1 MRACNG
7 CRKRKIKCDSATT
20 NIWPCSACTRLKLVC
35 IPPSI
40 DQDSEPAAHEQIL
53 DFSQPAP
60 PAGSGALPPLP
71 PPPPPPPAAPPASSS
86 QIHTTSQPS
95 FHAREYYPAEPA
107 RRAGDLRGYESDSQL
122 YQAQQ
127 QQQQQQPHQYLTS
140 PTDDGRFYQHS
151 PVDASHGQLQHAFHY
166 PQHPQAAPSPPPAPA
181 QIHRNPPPPF
191 PVSTPQPII
200 QVSEPPP
207 QTPTNSSDL
216 TTAFNELKIDE
227 TGIGKALSALK
238 TPPPFQ
244 MHTNTHISLAP
255 YINQESKDHIKPQTA
270 LAECEQSLPPL
281 YNGANSSL
289 QFPAELMPSDTE
301 ALEYFRVY
309 FDDLHPY
316 LPVIPRNYF
325 YEQWRREKWDI
336 SPLLLSALF
345 ACSARALNDTAKA
358 TKWLALAN
366 KFEPEFM
373 EAPRLTTVQA
383 LLLIMKAREAMPR
396 PGYYYRSWQTIKTI
410 ISMAKDLELH
420 QHYQYH
426 AEGKLC
432 GYDTVEC
439 LIRTRVWQT
448 ILVVEIMVGGPQG
461 RSEFGVETDTVE
473 IRPSWDI
480 PNLDAYEVE
489 RSRQFSYFVHNALN
503 IRRIVDVFH
512 KVKKTKDWGA
522 NPQFARNN
530 PLFEAW
536 YNSLP
541 PDLMVTYPPDGSPP
555 WIPSHFLANMH
566 SHFELAKIMLH
577 RPQFVAA
584 SSFPAGGEWRHH
596 FSICY
601 SSAKAICRLQE
612 ALLSSFGVSGFLCMQ
627 RGINF
632 SIYCIL
638 TSVMLHLVAITS
650 PDPEFNKDSRSYFT
664 RHMRVLESCSSSWPM
679 TELQSQLAA
688 LRLAFSADINKPFEL
703 KPTFPYGSPVGPP
716 SQSLPPSDAMY
727 HSSPS
732 YSEAQEPAQ
741 GTGNLPFSDSY
752 PISPPV
758 STQTSVKPESP
769 ATGTYGLLQP
779 YDTTRAPP
787 PMTSMPLV
795 DENSWN
801 PSRIITQWDLAFSGN
816 INSNSPPSATSSTN
830 STVVPDPHSL
840 YPSSSTMANANGS
853 PGSGAAQYSDYSQ
866 PLMPLVDPNQPTQV
880 SMPAH
885 QYNMLPVVMGAR
897 DWQRSVASVIDP
909 EGAKRRW
916 DDADSYGDEQ
926 AKRRR

>member
-60 PAGSGALPPLP
+60 AAVSSALP
-71 PPPPPPPAAPPASSS
+71 PPPAPAPASAASTS
-86 QIHTTSQPS
+86 QIDTTSQP
-95 FHAREYYPAEPA
+95 FHARDCIRP
-107 RRAGDLRGYESDSQL
+107 
-122 YQAQQ
+122 QQ
-127 QQQQQQPHQYLTS
+127 QQQPQQPHQPHQYLTS
-140 PTDDGRFYQHS
+140 PTDDGRFYNPS

-166 PQHPQAAPSPPPAPA
+166 AQHPQPPPPQPSA
-181 QIHRNPPPPF
+181 QVHRNPPPPF
-191 PVSTPQPII
+191 SVSTPQPII
-200 QVSEPPP
+200 QVSEPAP

-216 TTAFNELKIDE
+216 TNAFNELKIDE
-227 TGIGKALSALK
+227 TGI
-238 TPPPFQ
+238 
-244 MHTNTHISLAP
+244 AP
-255 YINQESKDHIKPQTA
+255 YINQESKDHVKPQTA
-270 LAECEQSLPPL
+270 LAECERSLPSL

-301 ALEYFRVY
+301 ALEYFKVY

-316 LPVIPRNYF
+316 
-325 YEQWRREKWDI
+325 
-336 SPLLLSALF
+336 
-345 ACSARALNDTAKA
+345 
-358 TKWLALAN
+358 
-366 KFEPEFM
+366 
-373 EAPRLTTVQA
+373 
-383 LLLIMKAREAMPR
+383 
-396 PGYYYRSWQTIKTI
+396 
-410 ISMAKDLELH
+410 DLELH
-420 QHYQYH
+420 EHYQYH
-426 AEGKLC
+426 AEGRLC

-461 RSEFGVETDTVE
+461 RSDFGVETDTVE
-473 IRPSWDI
+473 VRPSWDI

-536 YNSLP
+536 YSSLP

-555 WIPSHFLANMH
+555 WIPSHFVANMH

-601 SSAKAICRLQE
+601 SSAKALCRLQE
-612 ALLSSFGVSGFLCMQ
+612 ALISSFGVSGFLCMQ

-664 RHMRVLESCSSSWPM
+664 RHMR
-679 TELQSQLAA
+679 SQLAA
-688 LRLAFSADINKPFEL
+688 LRLAFSADTNKPFEL
-703 KPTFPYGSPVGPP
+703 KPTFPYGSPVGTIVSDIVP
-716 SQSLPPSDAMY
+716 SGMHLY
-727 HSSPS
+727 HSPSTAKTHEPWIKAQIDEDYVNGEIRDLCGSLIEVRNDREKERSGLLGQFDTPQAYGTIHLVHASVKEYLHLKFASAGDISSPGKLS
-732 YSEAQEPAQ
+732 PGAASLAMQHSVLAKTCVRYLTYSEVWDRDV
-741 GTGNLPFSDSY
+741 LPDFDV
-752 PISPPV
+752 PIPTV
-758 STQTSVKPESP
+758 TNKPSGEDD
-769 ATGTYGLLQP
+769 
-779 YDTTRAPP
+779 DTAI
-787 PMTSMPLV
+787 S
-795 DENSWN
+795 
-801 PSRIITQWDLAFSGN
+801 
-816 INSNSPPSATSSTN
+816 
-830 STVVPDPHSL
+830 
-840 YPSSSTMANANGS
+840 
-853 PGSGAAQYSDYSQ
+853 
-866 PLMPLVDPNQPTQV
+866 
-880 SMPAH
+880 
-885 QYNMLPVVMGAR
+885 
-897 DWQRSVASVIDP
+897 
-909 EGAKRRW
+909 
-916 DDADSYGDEQ
+916 SYGGSAARKAQSYEQGVANIPYNQLNYRPHMRTADRADELLVFCDT
-926 AKRRR
+926 

>member
-1 MRACNG
+1 MPAQGGERHEGRKNYVFVDEHNRHKRLKVMRACNG

-40 DQDSEPAAHEQIL
+40 DQEGEASGHEQIL
-53 DFSQPAP
+53 DFSQPMLNQSS
-60 PAGSGALPPLP
+60 GSITSA
-71 PPPPPPPAAPPASSS
+71 ASSQPLS
-86 QIHTTSQPS
+86 IASTQPS
-95 FHAREYYPAEPA
+95 FHAREYYPAEPS

-122 YQAQQ
+122 YQS
-127 QQQQQQPHQYLTS
+127 QQPYLTS
-140 PTDDGRFYQHS
+140 PTDDGRFYHHS
-151 PVDASHGQLQHAFHY
+151 PLDASASMQQSFHY
-166 PQHPQAAPSPPPAPA
+166 APTSHPPPHPRDPPHALPH
-181 QIHRNPPPPF
+181 QSHPPPPQF
-191 PVSTPQPII
+191 TVSTPQQPLI
-200 QVSEPPP
+200 QVAEPPQDTHP
-207 QTPTNSSDL
+207 QDL
-216 TTAFNELKIDE
+216 THAFDELKIDE
-227 TGIGKALSALK
+227 TGI
-238 TPPPFQ
+238 
-244 MHTNTHISLAP
+244 AP
-255 YINQESKDHIKPQTA
+255 YINQESKDHSKSRTA
-270 LAECEQSLPPL
+270 LTECEESLPSL
-281 YNGANSSL
+281 YSGSGSSL
-289 QFPAELMPSDTE
+289 QFPAELMPSDSE
-301 ALEYFRVY
+301 AMGYFKIY
-309 FDDLHPY
+309 FDDIHPY
-316 LPVIPRNYF
+316 LPVVPRNYF

-373 EAPRLTTVQA
+373 EAPRLSTVQA

-396 PGYYYRSWQTIKTI
+396 PGYYYRSWQTVKTI
-410 ISMAKDLELH
+410 ISMSKDLELH

-448 ILVVEIMVGGPQG
+448 TLVVEIMVGGPQG

-473 IRPSWDI
+473 TRPSWDI
-480 PNLDAYEVE
+480 PNLDAYEAE
-489 RSRQFSYFVHNALN
+489 RSRQFGYFVHNALN
-503 IRRIVDVFH
+503 IRRIVDTFH
-512 KVKKTKDWGA
+512 KLKKTKDWGA
-522 NPQFARNN
+522 NPQFSRNN

-555 WIPSHFLANMH
+555 WIPSHFVANMH
-566 SHFELAKIMLH
+566 SHFELAKVMLH

-601 SSAKAICRLQE
+601 RSAKALCRLQE
-612 ALLSSFGVSGFLCMQ
+612 ALLSSFGVAGFLCMQ

-638 TSVMLHLVAITS
+638 TSVMLHLIAITS

-664 RHMRVLESCSSSWPM
+664 RHMRVLEQCSSSWPM
-679 TELQSQLAA
+679 TDLQSQLAA

-703 KPTFPYGSPVGPP
+703 KPTFPYGSPAA
-716 SQSLPPSDAMY
+716 QSTQPLPASEPLY
-727 HSSPS
+727 HSPS
-732 YSEAQEPAQ
+732 YSEGPHEATPSHLSF
-741 GTGNLPFSDSY
+741 NDSY

-758 STQTSVKPESP
+758 SAQTSAKPESP
-769 ATGTYGLLQP
+769 ATGNYGLLQP
-779 YDTTRAPP
+779 YDTTRPP
-787 PMTSMPLV
+787 PTMNVPLV

-801 PSRIITQWDLAFSGN
+801 PSRIITQWDLAFAGN
-816 INSNSPPSATSSTN
+816 INSNSPPSATSSSTT
-830 STVVPDPHSL
+830 STVMPDPHSL
-840 YPSSSTMANANGS
+840 YPSSLSTTS
-853 PGSGAAQYSDYSQ
+853 PASAPQYPDYSQ
-866 PLMPLVDPNQPTQV
+866 TTLVPLVDPNHAPQV
-880 SMPAH
+880 SMPTQ

-916 DDADSYGDEQ
+916 DDTDDYGGEQ
-926 AKRRR
+926 SKRRR